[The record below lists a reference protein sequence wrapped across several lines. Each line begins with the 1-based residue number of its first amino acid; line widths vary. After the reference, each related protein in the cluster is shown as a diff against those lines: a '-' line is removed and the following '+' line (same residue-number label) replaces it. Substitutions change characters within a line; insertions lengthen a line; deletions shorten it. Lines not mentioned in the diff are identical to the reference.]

1 MAWLGEE
8 LSEQEQDG
16 RAPFAPRCVKDVVEE
31 RLFRCSRIG
40 ATCSARLDLVF
51 MDTTSLFFEGP
62 RRRAAD
68 HLHHQCN
75 RGAELK
81 AASRRQDQGTFSL

>member
-1 MAWLGEE
+1 MAWLGEG

-31 RLFRCSRIG
+31 RLFARRRDLL
-40 ATCSARLDLVF
+40 TRLDLVF

>member
-1 MAWLGEE
+1 MAWLGEG

-16 RAPFAPRCVKDVVEE
+16 RAVCPALREGRGGGAAVPLFARRRD
-31 RLFRCSRIG
+31 LL
-40 ATCSARLDLVF
+40 TRLDLVF

-62 RRRAAD
+62 QRRAAD